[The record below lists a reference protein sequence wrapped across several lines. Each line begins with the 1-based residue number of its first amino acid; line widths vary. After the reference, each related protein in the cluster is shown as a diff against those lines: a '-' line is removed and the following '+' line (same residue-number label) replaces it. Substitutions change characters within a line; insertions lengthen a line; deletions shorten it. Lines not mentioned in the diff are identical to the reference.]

1 MGRKLKI
8 AIVAVAAVL
17 LVGGVGCSSYRH
29 CQWREGDQ
37 SVLVES
43 DYSLAFIEM
52 DDEGWM
58 WNKNQVEGAMR
69 LIRSKAD
76 ERNTIV
82 LTFVHGWHHSAE
94 CCDGNVEG
102 FRQALKQLSANLN
115 TSRDF
120 NVVGL
125 YIGWRG
131 RSLPGFLDYGTFWGR
146 KGAAERIGEND
157 MKEFVARLQE
167 LYVEYRPDARRP
179 RSRSAPADEAPSD
192 NGAKHFLGMVII
204 GHSFGSQVLLKA
216 ISAPLEDQFQRV
228 NPAPAY
234 LRDAQPGTPNPERK
248 VTVSG
253 IGDLVVLIN
262 PAVEAS
268 QYHRLDI
275 LSRGLS
281 YSRLQNPI
289 ILTVSAENDTARH
302 RLFTW
307 GRIAGEFF
315 GGKPRKKNDVERNV
329 ERQALGVYPGHVT
342 HQLIPT
348 DSNVKLKSRTMRGDP
363 RLCNNRETCESDWYE
378 WATKAVPSKPDSINQ
393 NEPAGA
399 KVRSFDFS
407 CEVVFN
413 NVELSRLDS
422 PTPAGATNR
431 TQAGCRTPIPYQPF
445 IVARTSKHI
454 IDNHSGIFTQPF
466 LDFLV
471 PYIRYIEIKSL
482 VNVSDKKRT
491 REQEMQAIEEQRPGV
506 AR

>member
-8 AIVAVAAVL
+8 TIAAAAML
-17 LVGGVGCSSYRH
+17 LIAVGCSTYRH

-37 SVLVES
+37 ALLVEK
-43 DYSLAFIEM
+43 DYSLAFIEL

-58 WNKNQVEGAMR
+58 WNRSQVDGAMH

-76 ERNTIV
+76 ERNTVV

-102 FRQALKQLSANLN
+102 FRHILKQLTANLN
-115 TSRDF
+115 ASGRNF

-125 YIGWRG
+125 YMGWRG
-131 RSLPGFLDYGTFWGR
+131 RSLPSFLDYGTFWGR

-157 MKEFVARLQE
+157 MKEFIARLQE

-179 RSRSAPADEAPSD
+179 RTRSAAPDDPTPDES
-192 NGAKHFLGMVII
+192 AKHFLGMVII

-216 ISAPLEDQFQRV
+216 ISGTLEDQFQRV
-228 NPAPAY
+228 NPTPAY
-234 LRDAQPGTPNPERK
+234 LRDAQPSTSNSERK

-253 IGDLVVLIN
+253 IGDLVVLVN

-268 QYHRLDI
+268 QYHRLDL

-281 YSRLQNPI
+281 YSRLQNPL

-302 RLFTW
+302 RFFTW

-315 GGKPRKKNDVERNV
+315 GGKPRKENDVERNV
-329 ERQALGVYPGHVT
+329 ERRALGVYPGHVT

-348 DSNVKLKSRTMRGDP
+348 DSNVKLKSRTMNGDA
-363 RLCNNRETCESDWYE
+363 RLCNNREACKSDWYE
-378 WATKAVPSKPDSINQ
+378 WSKEPAATKPDSIKQ
-393 NEPAGA
+393 DQPAGPE
-399 KVRSFDFS
+399 VRSFDFS
-407 CEVVFN
+407 CEVVFH

-422 PTPAGATNR
+422 AAPPGGTNR
-431 TQAGCRTPIPYQPF
+431 TQAGCITPIPYQPF
-445 IVARTSKHI
+445 IVARTSKQI
-454 IDNHSGIFTQPF
+454 IDNHSGIFTKPF

-471 PYIRYIEIKSL
+471 PYIRYIEVKSL
-482 VNVSDKKRT
+482 LNVTAKKRT
-491 REQEMQAIEEQRPGV
+491 REMEMQAIEEQRPGV